1 MKLKLKLKFTD
12 SKFDFS
18 TIIDVENLQDAENK
32 LIGTY
37 INVGDSFHENFMKC
51 VGVELVEMK

>member
-1 MKLKLKLKFTD
+1 MKIKLKLKFTD

-37 INVGDSFHENFMKC
+37 INETGKFPKFD
-51 VGVELVEMK
+51 